1 MPALNI
7 IATHDTVRNSG
18 PSSSRPSG
26 MLPNLLT
33 ASQIT
38 KTTNALAVSTNSQPV
53 LVMTHVSD
61 LSDAVAEARLA
72 DETPDDEGDRD
83 RCGDPEDEPS
93 VRVRT
98 ARRGSA
104 STGKSSAG
112 CGTTSSTGEESASAT
127 RLRFWVGVVCS

>member
-33 ASQIT
+33 ASQMT

-53 LVMTHVSD
+53 LVMTQVSD
-61 LSDAVAEARLA
+61 LPDAVPRVVLLTRPQTTKATATAA
-72 DETPDDEGDRD
+72 DTPKTSLSSPRP
-83 RCGDPEDEPS
+83 RC
-93 VRVRT
+93 
-98 ARRGSA
+98 GSA
-104 STGKSSAG
+104 STGTSSAG
-112 CGTTSSTGEESASAT
+112 WGTTSSTGDDSASAT